1 MVEKVSNTS
10 PFPEELPTLESENQ
24 AEVPDASS
32 VSAFM
37 SQVTD
42 LVKYVDHIESE
53 DCHFVSHFLY

>member
-10 PFPEELPTLESENQ
+10 PFPEELPILESENQ
-24 AEVPDASS
+24 DVVPDASS

-42 LVKYVDHIESE
+42 LVKYVNQIVLEAG
-53 DCHFVSHFLY
+53 HFDSHFLY